1 MNARK
6 LVIYGGVI
14 FLSLTTIFAVIAN
27 SSLYRAQVA
36 LEEPCIAETDVNGD
50 GLINNDDCTGGGGGN
65 VEPCPEPIPVEEGT
79 AITQTVPKECEE
91 DPVCEPDPPFDTAF
105 EGHTIGAFGSGGSG
119 ANQITQPLS
128 TLLGVDAALA
138 QSGGSQ
144 LSESR
149 KFEEKAKQ
157 LILQSWDEVKFRYDR
172 TLLILRNPSD
182 WFNNQSNLNRFAST
196 FSSEI
201 TEVMTDPTLPYYER
215 WRAAQ
220 QAAPDAFKRAME
232 QFAYGKKDKHAEGHV
247 KVPDNDNPW
256 KLDVEPNWSE
266 FVTSGLRNLELHADV
281 YNWVGSNSGSYTKCD
296 ADFGFAS
303 GNSSNRFKGLKLNI
317 EHGSNTTLFRASV
330 GWNHGLTFGAFYQ
343 KSF

>member
-6 LVIYGGVI
+6 LIIYGGVI
-14 FLSLTTIFAVIAN
+14 LLSLATIFAVIAKSGLFEAREAIGIPGN
-27 SSLYRAQVA
+27 GLV
-36 LEEPCIAETDVNGD
+36 EPCIDDVVATEGEATATTADN
-50 GLINNDDCTGGGGGN
+50 CQGGG
-65 VEPCPEPIPVEEGT
+65 
-79 AITQTVPKECEE
+79 
-91 DPVCEPDPPFDTAF
+91 DPVCEPDPPFDQAF
-105 EGHTIGAFGSGGSG
+105 EGATIGAFGSGGSG

-128 TLLGVDAALA
+128 LLGTETALA

-182 WFNNQSNLNRFAST
+182 WFNNQTNLNRFANT
-196 FSSEI
+196 FASEI

-220 QAAPDAFKRAME
+220 QAAPDAFKHAME
-232 QFAYGKKDKHAEGHV
+232 QFAYGKKDKHAEGHF
-247 KVPDNDNPW
+247 KTPDNNNPW

-266 FVTSGLRNLELHADV
+266 FVTSGLRNFELHADV
-281 YNWVGSNSGSYTKCD
+281 YNWVGGNSGSYTKCD

-303 GNSSNRFKGLKLNI
+303 GNTSNRYKGIKLNI